1 MSEQNSGELTPKP
14 SNGGQKSIGAPKK
27 ELAMETRLLIAFGL
41 MGVVLL
47 VSQYILPKPPEPPK
61 KTATVASAPAAASE
75 AAKPVAAAES
85 KAGAKAGTK
94 ADAKP
99 GAAAAPEAV
108 AAEREKDYVIETE
121 LYKITFTNRGALVKS
136 WILKAYKDSR
146 GKPLEVVNSRAAG
159 KVNGPFAI
167 RYRDG
172 QGAHEINKAL
182 FAAKPSDDKLGIEFE
197 YSSGGNY
204 AKKTFRFSSKSY
216 LARVT
221 SELREGNAPR
231 QHLLSWRGGFGD
243 ETVIG
248 AAASQHAVYYDRDEQ
263 SLISKAGGDVTGGVM
278 IQRGNYTF
286 AGVQDTYFA
295 AVALPE
301 ENAPFEVHFVN
312 DKLPNAIDAKED
324 LFAGV
329 AVGGEAANHFQLFLG
344 PKDIDL
350 MRTISPRLEQLVDWG
365 KWFGIIAK
373 PLFLALTWLNDKY
386 IHNYGWAIVIL
397 TVIINFVLLPLK
409 YTSLKSMRSMSV
421 IQPEVKRI
429 NDKYAG
435 LSMRDPKKQNQNE
448 EIMALYKKHGV
459 NPASGCVPM
468 LLQIPFFIAF
478 YTVLSVSIEMRGAH
492 WLWVTD
498 LSRPEDIAIRVLPV
512 LMIASQ
518 FVLQKMTPNTSGDP
532 SQQKVMML
540 MPLFMGFMFYGQ
552 SSGLVLYWLTGNLVG
567 LLQQWFFNR
576 MAPATAPATTAPAAK
591 RNPKK

>member
-1 MSEQNSGELTPKP
+1 MSEQNSGDLTPKP
-14 SNGGQKSIGAPKK
+14 PSGGQKSIGAPKK
-27 ELAMETRLLIAFGL
+27 ELAMETRLLLAFGL

-47 VSQYILPKPPEPPK
+47 VSQYILPQPVETPKKAETKTAAPMPPAKPPAETK
-61 KTATVASAPAAASE
+61 AAPA
-75 AAKPVAAAES
+75 P
-85 KAGAKAGTK
+85 
-94 ADAKP
+94 AKP
-99 GAAAAPEAV
+99 GEPAPTAPV
-108 AAEREKDYVIETE
+108 SAEREQEFVVETD
-121 LYKITFTNRGALVKS
+121 LYKITFTNRGALVNS
-136 WILKAYKDSR
+136 WQLKKYRDSR

-159 KVNGPFAI
+159 KVNAPFAV

-172 QGAHEINKAL
+172 QGAHELNKAL
-182 FAAKPSDDKLGIEFE
+182 FAAKPSEDKLGIEFE
-197 YSSGGNY
+197 YSSGGTF

-216 LARVT
+216 LARVS
-221 SELREGNAPR
+221 SELREGNSAK

-248 AAASQHAVYYDRDEQ
+248 AAASQKAVYFDRDAQ
-263 SLISKAGGDVTGGVM
+263 KLISHAGGDVTGGVM
-278 IQRGNYTF
+278 IQRGNYAF
-286 AGVQDTYFA
+286 AGIQDTYFA

-301 ENAPFEVHFVN
+301 ENSAFEVHFVN
-312 DKLPNAIDAKED
+312 DRLPNAIDEKED

-329 AVGGEAANHFQLFLG
+329 AIGGDAANHFQLFLG
-344 PKDIDL
+344 PKDLDL
-350 MRTISPRLEQLVDWG
+350 MRSISPRLDQLVEWG
-365 KWFGIIAK
+365 WFEVLAK
-373 PLFLALTWLNDKY
+373 PLFLALNWLNDRWV
-386 IHNYGWAIVIL
+386 HNYGWAIVLL
-397 TVIINFVLLPLK
+397 TIIINFVMLPLK

-421 IQPEVKRI
+421 IQPEVKKI
-429 NDKYAG
+429 NEKYAG

-478 YTVLSVSIEMRGAH
+478 YQVLSVSIEMRGAH

-498 LSRPEDIAIRVLPV
+498 LSRPEEIAIRVLPV

-540 MPLFMGFMFYGQ
+540 MPLFLGFMFYGQ

-567 LLQQWFFNR
+567 MLQQWFFNR
-576 MAPATAPATTAPAAK
+576 MAPAPAPAPALPAAK

>member
-1 MSEQNSGELTPKP
+1 MSEQNSGELTPQPP
-14 SNGGQKSIGAPKK
+14 SGGQKSVGGPKKK

-47 VSQYILPKPPEPPK
+47 VSQYILPKPPEEPKKAENKAELTPSAAKPPAAAEPK
-61 KTATVASAPAAASE
+61 PAATPAAAPKTATTV
-75 AAKPVAAAES
+75 
-85 KAGAKAGTK
+85 T
-94 ADAKP
+94 
-99 GAAAAPEAV
+99 
-108 AAEREKDYVIETE
+108 AEREQDYFIETE
-121 LYKITFTNRGALVKS
+121 VYKITFTNRGALVKS
-136 WILKAYKDSR
+136 WVLKNYKDSA

-182 FAAKPSDDKLGIEFE
+182 FSAKPSNDKLGIDFE
-197 YSSGGNY
+197 YSSGGTY
-204 AKKTFRFSSKSY
+204 VKKSFRFSSKSY
-216 LARVT
+216 LARAT
-221 SELREGNAPR
+221 SELREGNAPK

-248 AAASQHAVYYDRDEQ
+248 AAASQHAVYYDRDAQ
-263 SLISKAGGDVTGGVM
+263 SLVSHAGSDVPGGVM
-278 IQRGNYTF
+278 IQRGNYAF
-286 AGVQDTYFA
+286 AGLEDTYFA

-301 ENAPFEVHFVN
+301 ENSPFEVHFVN

-329 AVGGEAANHFQLFLG
+329 AIGGEAVNQFQLFLG
-344 PKDIDL
+344 PKDLDL
-350 MRTISPRLEQLVDWG
+350 MRGISPRLEQLVDWG

-373 PLFLALTWLNDKY
+373 PLFLALNWLNDKY

-421 IQPEVKRI
+421 IQPEVKKI

-478 YTVLSVSIEMRGAH
+478 YTVLSVSIEMRGAQ
-492 WLWVTD
+492 WLWVND
-498 LSRPEDIAIRVLPV
+498 LSRPEDLAIRVLPV

-532 SQQKVMML
+532 SQQRVMML

-567 LLQQWFFNR
+567 LIQQWFFNR
-576 MAPATAPATTAPAAK
+576 MAAAPAPPTTTVPAAK

>member
-1 MSEQNSGELTPKP
+1 
-14 SNGGQKSIGAPKK
+14 
-27 ELAMETRLLIAFGL
+27 METRLLIAFGL

-61 KTATVASAPAAASE
+61 KAPGTTAATTPPPKPEPAASAKEGARTAPPTTAA
-75 AAKPVAAAES
+75 V
-85 KAGAKAGTK
+85 
-94 ADAKP
+94 
-99 GAAAAPEAV
+99 V
-108 AAEREKDYVIETE
+108 AEREREHVIETD
-121 LYKITFTNRGALVKS
+121 LYKVTFTNRGALVKS
-136 WILKAYKDSR
+136 WTLKKYLDSR
-146 GKPLEVVNSRAAG
+146 GKPLELVNSRAAG
-159 KVNGPFAI
+159 KVNAPFAI

-172 QGAHEINKAL
+172 QGAHEINAAL
-182 FAAKPSDDKLGIEFE
+182 FAARPSDDKLGIEFE
-197 YSSGGNY
+197 YSSGGTY
-204 AKKTFRFSSKSY
+204 AKKSFRFSSNSY

-221 SELREGNAPR
+221 SELREGNTPK

-248 AAASQHAVYYDRDEQ
+248 AAASQKAVFYDLDAQ
-263 SLISKAGGDVTGGVM
+263 KLISHAGGDVPGGVM
-278 IQRGNYTF
+278 IQRGNFAF
-286 AGVQDTYFA
+286 AGIQDTYFA

-301 ENAPFEVHFVN
+301 ENSPFEVHFVN
-312 DKLPNAIDAKED
+312 DKLPNAIDEKED

-344 PKDIDL
+344 PKDLDL
-350 MRTISPRLEQLVDWG
+350 MRSISPRLDQLVDWG
-365 KWFGIIAK
+365 WFGVIAK
-373 PLFLALTWLNDKY
+373 PLFLALNWINDKY
-386 IHNYGWAIVIL
+386 IHNYGWAIVVL
-397 TVIINFVLLPLK
+397 TIIINFVMLPLK
-409 YTSLKSMRSMSV
+409 FTSLKSMRQMSV
-421 IQPEVKRI
+421 IQPEVKKI

-435 LSMRDPKKQNQNE
+435 LSMRDPKKAQQNE

-478 YTVLSVSIEMRGAH
+478 YTVLSVSIEMRGAQ
-492 WLWVTD
+492 WLWVND
-498 LSRPEDIAIRVLPV
+498 LSRPEEIAIRVLPL

-540 MPLFMGFMFYGQ
+540 MPLFLGFMFYGQ

-576 MAPATAPATTAPAAK
+576 MAPAPAPPITPPAAK

>member
-1 MSEQNSGELTPKP
+1 MSEQNSG
-14 SNGGQKSIGAPKK
+14 GQNPLGAPKK
-27 ELAMETRLLIAFGL
+27 ELAMESRLLLAFGL

-47 VSQYILPKPPEPPK
+47 VSQYVLPKPPEPPK
-61 KTATVASAPAAASE
+61 KAETKAAAGKPAEAKAPAT
-75 AAKPVAAAES
+75 PP
-85 KAGAKAGTK
+85 T
-94 ADAKP
+94 AKP
-99 GAAAAPEAV
+99 GPAGAPASNPAAV
-108 AAEREKDYVIETE
+108 VGEREQDFVVETD
-121 LYKITFTNRGALVKS
+121 LYQVTFTNRGAVVKS
-136 WILKAYKDSR
+136 WILKKYKDSR

-159 KVNGPFAI
+159 KVNPPFAI

-172 QGAHEINKAL
+172 KGAHEINSAL

-197 YSSGGNY
+197 YSAGGTY
-204 AKKTFRFSSKSY
+204 VKKSFRFTSSTY
-216 LARVT
+216 VARV
-221 SELREGNAPR
+221 SSQMREGNTPK

-248 AAASQHAVYYDRDEQ
+248 AAASQHAAYFDADTQ
-263 SLISKAGGDVTGGVM
+263 KLISYVGKDVPGGVS

-286 AGVQDTYFA
+286 AGIQDTYFA

-301 ENAPFEVHFVN
+301 ENAPLEVHFVN
-312 DKLPNAIDAKED
+312 DKLPNAIDQKED

-329 AVGGEAANHFQLFLG
+329 AVGGEADNHFQLFLG
-344 PKDIDL
+344 PKDLDL
-350 MRTISPRLEQLVDWG
+350 MRTISPRLDQLVDWG
-365 KWFGIIAK
+365 WFGVIAK
-373 PLFLALTWLNDKY
+373 PLFLALNWLNDRY
-386 IHNYGWAIVIL
+386 VHNYGWAIVLLTIL
-397 TVIINFVLLPLK
+397 INFVLLPLK
-409 YTSLKSMRSMSV
+409 FTSLKSMRQMSV

-435 LSMRDPKKQNQNE
+435 MSMRDPKKQQQNE

-478 YTVLSVSIEMRGAH
+478 YKVLSVSIEMRGAH

-498 LSRPEDIAIRVLPV
+498 LSRPEDIAIRVLPL
-512 LMIASQ
+512 LMIGSQ
-518 FVLQKMTPNTSGDP
+518 FILQKMTPNTSGDP

-540 MPLFMGFMFYGQ
+540 MPLFLGFMFYGQ

-567 LLQQWFFNR
+567 LIQQWFFNR
-576 MAPATAPATTAPAAK
+576 MAPAPAASTTLPAAK

>member
-1 MSEQNSGELTPKP
+1 MSEQNSGELTPQPP
-14 SNGGQKSIGAPKK
+14 SGGQKSLNAPKK

-47 VSQYILPKPPEPPK
+47 VSQYILPKPPEPQK
-61 KTATVASAPAAASE
+61 KAPNITAATAPAATAPPAPAE
-75 AAKPVAAAES
+75 TKPAAKPS
-85 KAGAKAGTK
+85 
-94 ADAKP
+94 AKP
-99 GAAAAPEAV
+99 GAKSAAPAATSTV
-108 AAEREKDYVIETE
+108 IAEREQDYFIDTD

-136 WILKAYKDSR
+136 WLLKNYKDSK
-146 GKPLEVVNSRAAG
+146 GKPLEVVNSRAQG

-172 QGAHEINKAL
+172 KGAHEINKAL
-182 FAAKPSDDKLGIEFE
+182 FAAKPSADNLGIEFE
-197 YSSGGNY
+197 YSSAGTY
-204 AKKTFRFSSKSY
+204 VKKAFRFSSKSY

-248 AAASQHAVYYDRDEQ
+248 AAASQHAVYYDRDAQ
-263 SLISKAGGDVTGGVM
+263 KLISHAGSDVKGGVM
-278 IQRGNYTF
+278 IERGNYAF
-286 AGVQDTYFA
+286 AGIQDTYFA

-301 ENAPFEVHFVN
+301 ENSPVEVHFVN

-329 AVGGEAANHFQLFLG
+329 AVGGEASNQFQFFLG
-344 PKDIDL
+344 PKDLDL
-350 MRTISPRLEQLVDWG
+350 MRSISPRLDQLVDWG
-365 KWFGIIAK
+365 WFGVIAK
-373 PLFLALTWLNDKY
+373 PLFLALNWMNDKY
-386 IHNYGWAIVIL
+386 VHNYGWAIILL
-397 TVIINFVLLPLK
+397 TVIINFIMLPLK
-409 YTSLKSMRSMSV
+409 FTSLKSMRSMSV

-435 LSMRDPKKQNQNE
+435 MSMRDPKKQQQNE

-468 LLQIPFFIAF
+468 VLQIPFFIAF
-478 YTVLSVSIEMRGAH
+478 YKVLSVSIEMRGAH

-512 LMIASQ
+512 MMIASQ
-518 FVLQKMTPNTSGDP
+518 FVLQRMTPNTSGDP

-540 MPLFMGFMFYGQ
+540 MPLFLGFMFYGQ

-576 MAPATAPATTAPAAK
+576 IAPAPAPATVVPAAK